1 MSHRASFVVLMSVL
15 LFMKT
20 PFITL
25 KGFTLQ
31 VSLFMQEGIQ
41 VDGAR
46 VVLPQPVSNGPTP
59 PVGTLTTY
67 PPDGMLALPDV

>member
-1 MSHRASFVVLMSVL
+1 M
-15 LFMKT
+15 
-20 PFITL
+20 
-25 KGFTLQ
+25 Q

-46 VVLPQPVSNGPTP
+46 VVLPQPVSNAPTP

-67 PPDGMLALPDV
+67 QPDGMLTTYLISSCHRCT